1 MDYNI
6 NMWRTLSVQQNE
18 NLTSI
23 KDLGPKSNGAIPHLQ
38 NNREP
43 VNTMQQHTHK
53 NTAYYIGSQQ
63 GREIM
68 DDAC

>member
-1 MDYNI
+1 
-6 NMWRTLSVQQNE
+6 MWRNLSVQQNE

-38 NNREP
+38 SNREL
-43 VNTMQQHTHK
+43 VNTMQQNTHK